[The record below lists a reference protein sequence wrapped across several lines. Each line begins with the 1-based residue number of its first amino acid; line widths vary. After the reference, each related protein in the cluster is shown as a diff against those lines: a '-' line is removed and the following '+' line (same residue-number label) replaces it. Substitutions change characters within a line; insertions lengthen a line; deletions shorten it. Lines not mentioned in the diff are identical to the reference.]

1 MASTRKGARVV
12 SVTCLPDEPMLVVFG
27 FVFGAAGQI
36 DSLLGVPLS
45 PYVGDGASAP
55 PSLPPP
61 PGTAATA
68 KASSKPYANVTAQ
81 TIDYFELA
89 QNIFDACTT
98 LNATGR
104 ESCESCL
111 DSGSGYS
118 GVRAEVSLCMLG
130 VALHEWRAKP
140 ATVCSLV
147 CKRWKTLVYTIFKG
161 PPGRGL
167 CVLSNYSL
175 CNDSLI
181 TPKRQPQSFLTRLHS
196 IIPSFGSSPSTR
208 PFNIRQPSYDDLHLS
223 AQGTF
228 HINYIYGMYAGNDD
242 TVITNSKDAKLGLWK
257 WNSKKHKLSLVLGI
271 PHLSSYIMTSV
282 LSPCLKYAGCGGL
295 DNIVN
300 LYDWKTGSRHPCKE
314 FLGHEGYVSA
324 VRFMNTTERLVSSS
338 GDGTCILWDVET
350 GTAITKFTGST
361 GDVMTVAISP
371 TNPNEFVSGATDTK
385 ARIYDI
391 RHPKPVIT
399 WSDAEN
405 DIDSV
410 CISRNGT
417 LYAAAGGES
426 ICRVYDRRSTRAAAV
441 FKHDSLNLGISCV
454 EFSASGHS
462 LFASYLTGE
471 LVAWSVL
478 SSRMAW
484 RDTSALGRLTAVS
497 LSPSGDALFTAS
509 WDNLVRV
516 YTSIP

>member
-1 MASTRKGARVV
+1 
-12 SVTCLPDEPMLVVFG
+12 MLVVFG
-27 FVFGAAGQI
+27 FTFGAAGPI
-36 DSLLGVPLS
+36 DSSSLGVPLS
-45 PYVGDGASAP
+45 PYVGDRAHTP

-61 PGTAATA
+61 PGTAVTT
-68 KASSKPYANVTAQ
+68 KASSNTYANVTAQ

-89 QNIFDACTT
+89 QGIFGACTT
-98 LNATGR
+98 V
-104 ESCESCL
+104 ESCELYL
-111 DSGSGYS
+111 DSCSHSSGGT

-130 VALHEWRAKP
+130 VALYELRVKP
-140 ATVCSLV
+140 AVVCCLV
-147 CKRWKTLVYTIFKG
+147 CKRWKTLVYSIFKG

-175 CNDSLI
+175 CNDPLI

-208 PFNIRQPSYDDLHLS
+208 PFNIRQPSYENLHLS

-228 HINYIYGMYAGNDD
+228 HTNYIYGMYAGNDD
-242 TVITNSKDAKLGLWK
+242 TVITNSKDARLGLWK

-271 PHLSSYIMTSV
+271 PHLSSYILTSV
-282 LSPCLKYAGCGGL
+282 LSPCLKYAVCGGF
-295 DNIVN
+295 DDVVS
-300 LYDWKTGSRHPCKE
+300 LYDWKTGSGHPCQE
-314 FLGHEGYVSA
+314 FLGHEGYVST

-361 GDVMTVAISP
+361 GDVMSVAVCP
-371 TNPNEFVSGATDTK
+371 TNPNEFASGATDART
-385 ARIYDI
+385 RIYDI
-391 RHPKPVIT
+391 RDQNPVIT
-399 WSDAEN
+399 WRDAYSD
-405 DIDSV
+405 IYSV
-410 CISRNGT
+410 CISGNGI
-417 LYAAAGGES
+417 LFAAAGDEP

-441 FKHDSLNLGISCV
+441 FQSESTLRVITSV
-454 EFSASGHS
+454 AFSASGHS
-462 LFASYLTGE
+462 LFACYDDGVLI
-471 LVAWSVL
+471 AWSVL

-497 LSPSGDALFTAS
+497 LNPSGDALFTAS

-516 YTSIP
+516 YTSTP